1 MIFVP
6 FVAKK
11 NNNSQLS
18 TFNSQLFMTN
28 LLESIFALGEEYGAS
43 DIHISVGFSPRFR
56 IRGALVEKGGF
67 EPFDSKAVDAIA
79 TELGLAT
86 LPVGSPDGTEKV
98 RIILMKEGS
107 LDGAVTNSSRARY
120 RFNIYRESGRHAIAL
135 RRLDAEFRTF
145 AQLGLPRRLE
155 DFCGERDGLVI
166 VTGPTGSG
174 KSTTLATL
182 LDCINRTRPGHIIT
196 IEDPIEYIHHSQRC
210 LVNQRQVGRDTKSFS
225 AALVEAMRQDPDI
238 ILVGESRDL
247 ATVRT
252 ALRAAETGHLVFTTL
267 HAGDAPGAVERLVAM
282 FPPEEQSSARHELA
296 LVLRGVFAQHLLPD
310 PQGDTRHPA
319 YELLVNTTAAAN
331 LIATGRTAQLYSVI
345 ETGANVGMCTL
356 DQSLASLVQNGLV
369 DERAALA
376 LSRNPTMLQRR
387 LHP

>member
-1 MIFVP
+1 
-6 FVAKK
+6 
-11 NNNSQLS
+11 
-18 TFNSQLFMTN
+18 MTN

-43 DIHISVGFSPRFR
+43 DIHISVGFAPRFR

-67 EPFDSKAVDAIA
+67 EPFDSKAVDALA
-79 TELGLAT
+79 MELGLVT
-86 LPVGSPDGTEKV
+86 LPLGSPDGTE
-98 RIILMKEGS
+98 RIRITLMNEGS
-107 LDGAVTNSSRARY
+107 LDGAITNSTGARY

-145 AQLGLPRRLE
+145 AELGLPRRLE
-155 DFCGERDGLVI
+155 DFCDERDGLVI
-166 VTGPTGSG
+166 VTGPTGCG
-174 KSTTLATL
+174 KSTTLATM
-182 LDCINRTRPGHIIT
+182 LDRINRSRPGHIIT
-196 IEDPIEYIHHSQRC
+196 IEDPIEYVHRSQRS
-210 LVNQRQVGRDTKSFS
+210 LVNQRQVGRDTKSFND
-225 AALVEAMRQDPDI
+225 ALVEAMRQDPDV

-267 HAGDAPGAVERLVAM
+267 HAGDAPGAVDRLIAM
-282 FPPEEQSSARHELA
+282 FPPEEQSGARHELA

-310 PQGDTRHPA
+310 ATGCSRHPA
-319 YELLVNTTAAAN
+319 CELLVNTPAAAN

-356 DQSLASLVQNGLV
+356 DQSLVALVSYGLV

-376 LSRNPTMLQRR
+376 LSRNPSMLQRR
-387 LHP
+387 LNG